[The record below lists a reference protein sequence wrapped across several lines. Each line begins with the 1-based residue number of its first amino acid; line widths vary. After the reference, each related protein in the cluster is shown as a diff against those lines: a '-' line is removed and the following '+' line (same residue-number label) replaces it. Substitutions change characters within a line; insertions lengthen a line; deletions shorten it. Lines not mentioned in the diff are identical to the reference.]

1 MAFMSVERKT
11 GGGDKID
18 NYCVS
23 SVREG
28 NGPY

>member
-1 MAFMSVERKT
+1 VERKT

-23 SVREG
+23 SVRER